1 MRFFLGRYF
10 LKETS
15 IDYNLRKIMIL
26 YLCERVC
33 DMETKY
39 KTFLILEFVLMVLV
53 LLFTSIGCERK
64 LGKLPEKATPAESAE
79 QTQSL
84 SEVALAG
91 AEAEELGVII
101 ERNVP
106 VPMRDG
112 TILRADVHRPDRG
125 GPYPVLVQRTQYGK
139 SGNFGRFVKAGYI
152 VVSQDV
158 RGRYESEGQYESSF
172 APFVYDA
179 EDGYDTVEWA
189 ARLPRSNGKV
199 GTFGASD
206 LGGRQWTLAPLRPPS
221 LTAMS
226 ANCSIA
232 RNTDITQGTFPPFW
246 LGAEQQ
252 QSPETRRRANR
263 PGVHTVWE
271 ARRLWK
277 EDSGK
282 WINWLPWLELPREV
296 FEDQTEAIRH
306 VMINP
311 HIDTLQLDEGC
322 KDINI
327 PNLFIYGWY
336 DFTLGDILLFQK
348 MIKEAKTE
356 VARRGSRIIVG
367 PWSHGDPRRSI
378 WKVDFGPNAVLDKIA
393 VQIRWFDYW
402 LKGKQNGVDKDAPVK
417 IFVMGDNI
425 WRDEQYWPLERTK
438 ERILYIISD
447 GHANTPSG
455 DGELVEKEPASSDTD
470 RYTYDPKHPVPSLYW
485 GRMGPT
491 DQRRLANRQDILV
504 YQTEPLTERIEVT
517 GSPVVELYASSSAP
531 DTDWF
536 VRLIDVYPDGLAL
549 DVSHGFLRARYRNGL
564 DKPKLIKPGAIVK
577 YTILMRPTSNAFLPG
592 HRIRLDITSSDFPD
606 YDRHHNTAANQNA
619 DATLLTARQTIF
631 HGGGQA
637 TRIILPWAPNPIEE
651 ENAEEEKPERAL
663 GKQMHP
669 FYQAAAD
676 GDIERVKLF
685 LSSGT
690 DVNAQD
696 EKGNTP
702 LRHAVESGKMEIV
715 QLLVE
720 AGADVN
726 TGLRP
731 RLSMAVREDD
741 IAIAKYLITHGADV
755 NAGRPLVD
763 APYSSSIEMIQ
774 LLIAKGADV
783 NAGSWTAL
791 HSAAEEGRNDIAELL
806 IQKGADINAKNNRG
820 RTPLYI
826 AASANRIKTV
836 ELLITKGADINA
848 RDHRGRTP
856 LYIAASA
863 NRIKT
868 VELLITKGAD
878 INAKDNRGRTPLY
891 IAASADRIE
900 TVELLITARADINAK
915 ANNGMTPVSDAL
927 FSNRKDIAGLLI
939 AKGAVL
945 VSIDERGLTA
955 LHNAV
960 VEDYPDIVELLL
972 DKGAKVDER
981 EETYEFTALHYAAR
995 FGRKNVAE
1003 VLIANG
1009 ANIKAKDKWAYQP
1022 IHWAAYHDRADV
1034 VELLISKGADVN
1046 AKTSLGQTPLQLA
1059 KPRRNTAVIEVLRK
1073 HGAKE

>member
-1 MRFFLGRYF
+1 MEKKYQTHLI
-10 LKETS
+10 TQ
-15 IDYNLRKIMIL
+15 IIIL
-26 YLCERVC
+26 A
-33 DMETKY
+33 
-39 KTFLILEFVLMVLV
+39 
-53 LLFTSIGCERK
+53 LFCS
-64 LGKLPEKATPAESAE
+64 SAAG
-79 QTQSL
+79 
-84 SEVALAG
+84 SEAK
-91 AEAEELGVII
+91 ELGVKI

-106 VPMRDG
+106 VKMRDG
-112 TILRADVHRPDRG
+112 VVLRADVHRPDRG
-125 GPYPVLVQRTQYGK
+125 GPYPVLVQCTPYGK
-139 SGNFGRFVKAGYI
+139 GGKFDRFVKAGYI

-172 APFVYDA
+172 APFVHTA

-189 ARLPRSNGKV
+189 ARLPGSNGKV
-199 GTFGASD
+199 GTFGSSS
-206 LGGRQWTLAPLRPPS
+206 LGMRQWSLAPLRPPS
-221 LTAMS
+221 LMAMS
-226 ANCSIA
+226 ASCSVA
-232 RNTDITQGTFPPFW
+232 RNTDITQGTFPPIW
-246 LGAEQQ
+246 LGAEQS

-271 ARRLWK
+271 ARRLWE

-336 DFTLGDILLFQK
+336 DFTQGDFLLFQK

-356 VARRGSRIIVG
+356 VSRRGSRIIVG
-367 PWSHGDPRRSI
+367 PWNHSGPRRSI
-378 WKVDFGPNAVLDKIA
+378 RNIDFGPNAVLDKIA

-447 GHANTPSG
+447 GYANTPSG

-470 RYTYDPKHPVPSLYW
+470 RYTYDPKHPVPSLYS
-485 GRMGPT
+485 GRRWPA
-491 DQRRLANRQDILV
+491 DQRHFANRQDILV

-531 DTDWF
+531 DTDWL
-536 VRLIDVYPDGLAL
+536 VRLIDVYPDGLVL

-592 HRIRLDITSSDFPD
+592 HRIRIDITSSDFPN
-606 YDRHHNTAANQNA
+606 YDRNHNTAANQNA
-619 DATLLTARQTIF
+619 DATLAIAKQAIY
-631 HGGGQA
+631 HGGERA
-637 TRIILPWAPNPIEE
+637 TRIILPWVPNPVEE
-651 ENAEEEKPERAL
+651 ERQAEEEKPEPVQE
-663 GKQMHP
+663 KQKYPLH
-669 FYQAAAD
+669 QAAAD
-676 GDIERVKLF
+676 GGLEQIRQL
-685 LSSGT
+685 LSKGA
-690 DVNAQD
+690 DVNTEDTEQRV
-696 EKGNTP
+696 P
-702 LRHAVESGKMEIV
+702 LYYAAEAGKMEVV

-726 TGLRP
+726 ARGNNNRP
-731 RLSMAVREDD
+731 PLYMAVREDD

-755 NAGRPLVD
+755 NAGRPLVG

-783 NAGSWTAL
+783 NAGPWTAL
-791 HSAAEEGRNDIAELL
+791 HSAAEGGRNDIAELL
-806 IQKGADINAKNNRG
+806 IQKGADINAKNNKG

-848 RDHRGRTP
+848 RDNRDRTPLYIAVSANRIKTVELLITKGADINARDNRGRTP

-868 VELLITKGAD
+868 VELLIAKGAD
-878 INAKDNRGRTPLY
+878 INAK
-891 IAASADRIE
+891 
-900 TVELLITARADINAK
+900 
-915 ANNGMTPVSDAL
+915 ANDGMMPVSDSL
-927 FSNRKDIAGLLI
+927 FSNRKDIAELLI
-939 AKGAVL
+939 VKGGDF
-945 VSIDERGLTA
+945 SSKNERGLTA

-960 VEDYPDIVELLL
+960 VEGYQDIAELLL
-972 DKGAKVDER
+972 AKGAKVDER
-981 EETYEFTALHYAAR
+981 DDNYEFTALHYAAR
-995 FGRKNVAE
+995 FGSKNVAE

-1009 ANIKAKDKWAYQP
+1009 ADIKAKDKWDYQP

-1034 VELLISKGADVN
+1034 VELLIANCADIN

-1059 KPRRNTAVIEVLRK
+1059 KQRRNTETIEALRK